1 LHAAAEAHDRVAMEG
16 DHPRRTQVTVLALA
30 VAVAGTGLAG
40 YLISRPASV
49 PHAPSP
55 PLQSITPQPAPTP
68 SAQPSAD
75 GFTVADDAATGQIV
89 VYGGSA
95 GTGGDTWLWTGPGW
109 TLAAPAT
116 QPPALYG
123 ASAVYDPVSRAVM
136 LAGGGSFEA
145 AGNDGTWS
153 WDGETW
159 HELDA
164 DITRPPVA
172 GGTLRWDP
180 ALQQMVLV
188 TPASAGDN
196 SSSQT
201 WLWAGNHWIPKGGHA
216 PFPANA
222 LQIAF
227 DPSSDELVAMSCCLF
242 SSSLTVAGD
251 AQMWRWDGAAWH
263 FIADTRLPPTI
274 GVTFGLVWDASS
286 HSLLLSGQ
294 ASSPQTPLTP
304 VLTWRLVNTELV
316 ALRAS
321 GAPVVSGASFI
332 ETDNGPRLVAADSSV
347 EGSSTPYH
355 LWAWTGAG
363 WKQLG

>member
-1 LHAAAEAHDRVAMEG
+1 MGDRSG
-16 DHPRRTQVTVLALA
+16 RTPVTVLALA
-30 VAVAGTGLAG
+30 VAVAGTGLVG
-40 YLISRPASV
+40 YLISRPGSV
-49 PHAPSP
+49 PHTPRP
-55 PLQSITPQPAPTP
+55 PLQSIAPQPAPTP
-68 SAQPSAD
+68 TAQPSAA
-75 GFTVADDAATGQIV
+75 GFSVADDSATGQV
-89 VYGGSA
+89 LVFGGSSGSGA
-95 GTGGDTWLWTGPGW
+95 DTWIWKGTGW
-109 TLAAPAT
+109 TLAAPTT
-116 QPPALYG
+116 QPPPLYG
-123 ASAVYDPVSRAVM
+123 ASAVYDPVSRVVM

-159 HELDA
+159 QELDA

-172 GGTLRWDP
+172 GGTLGWDP

-201 WLWAGNHWIPKGGHA
+201 WLWAGNHWMPRGGPS

-263 FIADTRLPPTI
+263 FIADTSLPPII
-274 GVTFGLVWDASS
+274 GAVFGLGWDASS
-286 HSLLLSGQ
+286 HSLLMSGQ
-294 ASSPQTPLTP
+294 ELSPQTPLTP
-304 VLTWRLVNTELV
+304 VLTWRLVSREWV
-316 ALRAS
+316 ALRAT
-321 GAPVVSGASFI
+321 GAPVVSGASLI
-332 ETDNGPRLVAADSSV
+332 ETDDGLRLVAADSSV
-347 EGSSTPYH
+347 EGNSTPYH